1 MPLDIPI
8 TIPYTESNKQYIKI
22 SEKKNDRGQDNMK
35 NKIKIEIT
43 PKINKTENSIKSED
57 KDLSFPLEKDI
68 LNRINQKELSR
79 RIRLCSFNAHKKFEP
94 TSFSVWANILRSNPR
109 AVLILLDSAQD
120 VKENLLNQA
129 RYQVRGI
136 RG

>member
-43 PKINKTENSIKSED
+43 PKINKAGNSIKSEN
-57 KDLSFPLEKDI
+57 KDISFQLQKDI